1 MAGSGPYRLVRG
13 QEQSTLHLLCTYCM
27 PSCTQLSI
35 SVYIY
40 FVQGSQVKAVT
51 QRLNDLP

>member
-1 MAGSGPYRLVRG
+1 MAGGGPDRLARG

-40 FVQGSQVKAVT
+40 FVQGSQVKAVP
-51 QRLNDLP
+51 QRLNALP

>member
-1 MAGSGPYRLVRG
+1 MAGGSPDRLVRG
-13 QEQSTLHLLCTYCM
+13 QEQSTFHLLCTYFM
-27 PSCTQLSI
+27 PFMHPVYI
-35 SVYIY
+35 SMYIY